1 MDFEFSMLDR
11 TNIVLISG
19 AMSNSLDRFRT
30 IKIEGIPL
38 LLTKTKQ
45 VKQMSEKEVIRAIR
59 EICRIFKDKEE
70 LLFPVLRQMKQSIN
84 SKESNLNMKSIKKYL
99 GKNGTEPVV
108 VFWNGST
115 DKEIM
120 ERLNLGN
127 YKMLELTSYDVFN
140 NHIFFLQLKNMKTK
154 QIIGQEEI
162 GYADKNGRLLK
173 LVETHELIC
182 NRDHAITYAHD
193 PCTDVILTKCLF
205 DKVIRVCNRKN
216 ININDYV

>member
-11 TNIVLISG
+11 TNIVLVSG
-19 AMSNSLDRFRT
+19 AMSNSLDRLRT
-30 IKIEGIPL
+30 IKIEGYPL

-84 SKESNLNMKSIKKYL
+84 SKEKNLNMKSIKKYL
-99 GKNGTEPVV
+99 GKSGTETVV

-140 NHIFFLQLKNMKTK
+140 NHIFYLQLKNMKTK
-154 QIIGQEEI
+154 QIIIQEEI

-173 LVETHELIC
+173 LVERT
-182 NRDHAITYAHD
+182 N
-193 PCTDVILTKCLF
+193 
-205 DKVIRVCNRKN
+205 
-216 ININDYV
+216 